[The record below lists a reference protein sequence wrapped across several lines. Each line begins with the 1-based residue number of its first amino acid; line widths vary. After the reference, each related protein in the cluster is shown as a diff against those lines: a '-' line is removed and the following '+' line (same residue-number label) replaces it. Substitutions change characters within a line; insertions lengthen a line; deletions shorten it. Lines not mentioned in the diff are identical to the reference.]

1 MPDKFA
7 TKRPDNIAVSE
18 AYRESAGCSSRCLK
32 QHLNTGDGLIVLM
45 DLFIPTLHGYS
56 EDDIA
61 KVQKALN
68 QKHRMTLGYANA
80 AELIEAAL
88 AS

>member
-1 MPDKFA
+1 F
-7 TKRPDNIAVSE
+7 
-18 AYRESAGCSSRCLK
+18 
-32 QHLNTGDGLIVLM
+32 
-45 DLFIPTLHGYS
+45 S

-61 KVQKALN
+61 KVQDALN
-68 QKHRMTLGYANA
+68 QKHRRTLGYANA

>member
-1 MPDKFA
+1 MDQVEGTQIYFVHPYSPWE
-7 TKRPDNIAVSE
+7 RGSNE
-18 AYRESAGCSSRCLK
+18 N
-32 QHLNTGDGLIVLM
+32 QNGLIREYIPK
-45 DLFIPTLHGYS
+45 DLSLHGFS

-61 KVQKALN
+61 KIQDALN

-80 AELIEAAL
+80 AKLIEAAL

>member
-1 MPDKFA
+1 LS
-7 TKRPDNIAVSE
+7 I
-18 AYRESAGCSSRCLK
+18 L
-32 QHLNTGDGLIVLM
+32 LTGDQS
-45 DLFIPTLHGYS
+45 LHGFS
-56 EDDIA
+56 DDDIA
-61 KVQKALN
+61 KVQEALN